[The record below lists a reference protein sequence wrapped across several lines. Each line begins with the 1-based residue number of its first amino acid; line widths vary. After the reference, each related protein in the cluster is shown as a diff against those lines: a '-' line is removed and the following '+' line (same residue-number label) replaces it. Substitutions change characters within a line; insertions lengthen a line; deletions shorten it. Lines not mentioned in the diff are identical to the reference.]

1 MDDGQFSVP
10 ALRLSAQPTT
20 VSDSTQIS
28 AHDPAVHRFS
38 RSRSRVSVEIAASLV
53 AVLSAQA
60 LRSISFSED
69 QREKASPYCAGP
81 GLTRVSVWCC
91 YATHAPLQLPTA
103 ANHRAGN
110 TEEVPARIR
119 DTITTR
125 SHRRRQ
131 DECFRSDTTRGRDLT
146 FTSSRVGAYVRT
158 TVRPF

>member
-1 MDDGQFSVP
+1 MASSRFQRCGSQLSRPRFPILHKSLHTTRPSTDSLGQ
-10 ALRLSAQPTT
+10 
-20 VSDSTQIS
+20 
-28 AHDPAVHRFS
+28 
-38 RSRSRVSVEIAASLV
+38 RSRVGVEIAASLV